1 MDLAELQAAINAAL
15 GEAAPPSANTSGPGT
30 STGTQAAAPAASAA
44 PTAADD
50 PFSVLPAPPAP
61 DPFDVLGA
69 RLGQVEE
76 RLHPAEKPQQQSGFT
91 PPPPESLGFDPNDPQ
106 DKVAYVLAAK
116 TAELEHELRTMRA
129 ELQQRQA
136 YELQQQ
142 QQQHLETEWRSY
154 EQHATSYVTSVLT
167 AARIDAP
174 AEVRAQLAGQVAA
187 QMWQG
192 VDPRSATEHIVKP
205 WLPILQQ
212 RSQAAQPAALPASI
226 HNPAAMANIAGHGS
240 APMTLDKALA
250 SASINDIEALLS
262 QRSYA
267 RN

>member
-1 MDLAELQAAINAAL
+1 MNLAELQAAINAAL
-15 GEAAPPSANTSGPGT
+15 GEAAPSSVSSSGPGT
-30 STGTQAAAPAASAA
+30 PMETPAAAPAASAA
-44 PTAADD
+44 QPAHDD

-76 RLHPAEKPQQQSGFT
+76 RLRPVEQPQQPRGFA
-91 PPPPESLGFDPNDPQ
+91 PPPPEALGFDPNDPQ

-129 ELQQRQA
+129 DLQQRQVA
-136 YELQQQ
+136 EQQAQQQ
-142 QQQHLETEWRSY
+142 AHIEAEWRSY
-154 EQHATSYVTSVLT
+154 EHHASNYVGSVLT
-167 AARIDAP
+167 AAQVDAP
-174 AEVRAQLAGQVAA
+174 HEVRAQLAGQVAA

-192 VDPRSATEHIVKP
+192 VSPRAATENVVKP
-205 WLPILQQ
+205 WLPLLQRRAQ
-212 RSQAAQPAALPASI
+212 PTQPAAQPASI
-226 HNPAAMANIAGHGS
+226 HNPAAMANIAGQGS
-240 APMTLDKALA
+240 SPKTLDQALA
-250 SASINDIEALLS
+250 GASINDIEALLS